1 VAIPHNIIVTIIVTI
16 ETSQLSTGTVL
27 LAHSKIETTAKR
39 PKTGYLRP

>member
-27 LAHSKIETTAKR
+27 LAHSKIENNSK
-39 PKTGYLRP
+39 KT